1 MKRRISNDKVFIYF
15 IDDDDASIREII
27 KKSDQLGS
35 YNIKIYSKSR
45 AFITDYQ
52 DVKPKKKQVY
62 IVFIS
67 NHLEID
73 EEGNSVEVIDVLKKI
88 KTINPFTEVILYS
101 DSDDIDT
108 VSLAFHHGV
117 YTAIKKNDNF
127 ILRLENNIKGIIS
140 QKNFILKKQSSLFVT
155 ELFILFT
162 VFMTIL
168 IAILWYFFPS
178 LFSV

>member
-1 MKRRISNDKVFIYF
+1 MKRRISNDNVYIYF
-15 IDDDDASIREII
+15 IDDDNASISEII
-27 KKSDQLGS
+27 KKSDQLES

-45 AFITDYQ
+45 DFITDFQ
-52 DVKPKKKQVY
+52 HVKPKKQQVY

-73 EEGNSVEVIDVLKKI
+73 EEGKSVEVIDVLKKI
-88 KTINPFTEVILYS
+88 KSINPFTEVILYS

-140 QKNFILKKQSSLFVT
+140 QKNFILKKQSSLFIT
-155 ELFILFT
+155 ELFLIFT
-162 VFMTIL
+162 VFMAIL
-168 IAILWYFFPS
+168 VAILWYFFPTFF
-178 LFSV
+178 LD